1 MAQAQGDEGCSE
13 ATLDGEYA
21 FSITACTP
29 PGLPNGPPA
38 VALGIETFD
47 GKGNFTQRDYRGD
60 SLRLTGQTDFSPE
73 GEKTAPTR

>member
-1 MAQAQGDEGCSE
+1 MNSQWQV
-13 ATLDGEYA
+13 
-21 FSITACTP
+21 TAYTP

-73 GEKTAPTR
+73 GRENGTYTVNPTARAVW